1 MKNDDIMDD
10 CAQEYRD
17 AQAYTAST
25 IRALVL
31 EDANIK

>member
-17 AQAYTAST
+17 AQAYIAST
-25 IRALVL
+25 LRAFGL
-31 EDANIK
+31 EDADIK